1 MANNVFIGNAD
12 PLLGQPTYA
21 ADNEMEAYERQ
32 LQNTLQ
38 QIKMQKQ
45 NLNTRQNQSQ
55 SPVWDEIDKFVEE
68 LSDVEV
74 EALNSSSEYQEA
86 QNKVT
91 AIINRENM
99 KMLRPVV
106 EGTPD
111 GKEAF
116 DNLLSLAKKI
126 KKSASEEANRN
137 AALMN
142 EYMTQYSHLTWQQFI
157 DAKQG
162 KQPKQNKK

>member
-38 QIKMQKQ
+38 QIRMQKQ

-74 EALNSSSEYQEA
+74 EALNSSPEYQEA
-86 QNKVT
+86 QNKVA

-111 GKEAF
+111 GKEAL
-116 DNLLSLAKKI
+116 DNLLSMAKKI

-157 DAKQG
+157 EAKQG
-162 KQPKQNKK
+162 KQPKQPKK

>member
-12 PLLGQPTYA
+12 PLLGQPTYS

-74 EALNSSSEYQEA
+74 EALNSSPEYQEA
-86 QNKVT
+86 QNKVA

-111 GKEAF
+111 GKEAL
-116 DNLLSLAKKI
+116 DNLLSMAKKI

-157 DAKQG
+157 EAKQG
-162 KQPKQNKK
+162 KQPKQPKK

>member
-74 EALNSSSEYQEA
+74 EALNSSPEYQEA
-86 QNKVT
+86 QNKVA

-111 GKEAF
+111 GKEAL
-116 DNLLSLAKKI
+116 DNLLSMAKKI

-157 DAKQG
+157 EAKQG
-162 KQPKQNKK
+162 KQPKQPKK

>member
-86 QNKVT
+86 QNKVA

-111 GKEAF
+111 GKEAL

-162 KQPKQNKK
+162 KQPKQTKK

>member
-12 PLLGQPTYA
+12 PLLGQPAYA
-21 ADNEMEAYERQ
+21 AENEMEAYERQ

-38 QIKMQKQ
+38 QIRMQKQ
-45 NLNTRQNQSQ
+45 NLNVRQNQ

-74 EALNSSSEYQEA
+74 EALNSSPEYQEA
-86 QNKVT
+86 QNKVA

-111 GKEAF
+111 GKEAL
-116 DNLLSLAKKI
+116 DNLLLMAKKI

-137 AALMN
+137 AVLMN

-157 DAKQG
+157 EAKQG
-162 KQPKQNKK
+162 KQPKQPKK

>member
-12 PLLGQPTYA
+12 PLLGQPAYA

-38 QIKMQKQ
+38 QIRMQKQ
-45 NLNTRQNQSQ
+45 NLGTRQSQSQ

-74 EALNSSSEYQEA
+74 EALNSSPEYQEA
-86 QNKVT
+86 QNKVA

-106 EGTPD
+106 EGTSD
-111 GKEAF
+111 GKEAL
-116 DNLLSLAKKI
+116 DNLLSMAKKI

-137 AALMN
+137 ASLMN

-157 DAKQG
+157 EVKQG
-162 KQPKQNKK
+162 KQPKQPKK